1 MPSDASDWLK
11 FARDDLAAARTLL
24 SDPDIPSRIACFH
37 AQQSAEKA
45 LKALLVASSIPFKK
59 THDLVVLAGLQD
71 IEVSAEL
78 TPIDLLLLHPWAVEA
93 RYPGDLP
100 DVSDDEAAEVV
111 ATAAS
116 VFDIAA
122 RWIQPMEPPNR

>member
-1 MPSDASDWLK
+1 MPTDASDWLQ
-11 FARDDLAAARTLL
+11 FAHDDLAAARTLL
-24 SDPDIPSRIACFH
+24 SDPDLPSRIACFH

-59 THDLVVLAGLQD
+59 AHDLVVLAGLQD
-71 IEVSAEL
+71 IEVGAEL
-78 TPIDLLLLHPWAVEA
+78 APIDLLLLHPWAVEA

-100 DVSDDEAAEVV
+100 DASDDEAVEVV
-111 ATAAS
+111 STAAN

-122 RWIQPMEPPNR
+122 RRIRPMQPPDR

>member
-1 MPSDASDWLK
+1 MPTDASNWLQ
-11 FARDDLAAARTLL
+11 FAHDDLAAARTLL

-37 AQQSAEKA
+37 AQQAAEKA

-71 IEVSAEL
+71 AEVGAEL
-78 TPIDLLLLHPWAVEA
+78 ASIDLLLLHPWAVEG

-100 DVSDDEAAEVV
+100 DATDAEAAEVV
-111 ATAAS
+111 STAS
-116 VFDIAA
+116 TLFDIAA
-122 RWIQPMEPPNR
+122 RRI